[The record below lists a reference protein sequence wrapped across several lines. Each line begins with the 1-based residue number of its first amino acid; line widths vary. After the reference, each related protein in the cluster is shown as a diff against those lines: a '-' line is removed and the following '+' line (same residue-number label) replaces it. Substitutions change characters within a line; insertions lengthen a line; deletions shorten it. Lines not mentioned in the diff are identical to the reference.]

1 MTAPA
6 TASASLGELSDAVSR
21 RKRRIRSPF
30 LLATCLAIGGLF
42 LVVGLFG
49 QWLAPQDPDHLSLV
63 NRLHPP
69 AWENG
74 GSMDNILGT
83 DELGRDTFSRLIY
96 GTRTSLLTVVLTIP
110 LAMVIGSTLGLAAGW
125 FGGWTSRI
133 LMAFVDIQLALPG
146 ILLAVMLASIFG
158 PSFRNVVIVLVVFFW
173 AGFARLVRAEAAS
186 VSERD
191 FITAARTIGAT
202 DPRIMFR
209 HILPNVANPIV
220 ILATL
225 NVANVI
231 LAEAALSFLGVG
243 VAQDTISWG
252 SMISQGRSLL
262 SQAWWLVTIP
272 GLAIISVSL
281 VGNLFGD
288 WVRDALDP
296 KLRNAR

>member
-1 MTAPA
+1 
-6 TASASLGELSDAVSR
+6 
-21 RKRRIRSPF
+21 
-30 LLATCLAIGGLF
+30 LLVTCLLIGSLF
-42 LVVGLFG
+42 LVAGVFG

-69 AWENG
+69 MWEDG
-74 GSMDNILGT
+74 GSSKNILGT

-96 GTRTSLLTVVLTIP
+96 GTKTSLLTVVLTIP
-110 LAMVIGSTLGLAAGW
+110 LAMIIGSTLGLAAGW

-133 LMAFVDIQLALPG
+133 LMALVDIQLALPG
-146 ILLAVMLASIFG
+146 VLLAVMLASIFG

-191 FITAARTIGAT
+191 FIMAARTVGGSSL
-202 DPRIMFR
+202 RIMFR
-209 HILPNVANPIV
+209 HILPNVANPII

-288 WVRDALDP
+288 WLRDALDP
-296 KLRNAR
+296 QLRNTR

>member
-1 MTAPA
+1 MTELLDIAP
-6 TASASLGELSDAVSR
+6 R
-21 RKRRIRSPF
+21 RRRRVRSPL
-30 LLATCLAIGGLF
+30 LLATCLAIGALF
-42 LVVGLFG
+42 LVVGVFG

-69 AWENG
+69 MWESG
-74 GSMDNILGT
+74 GSSENVLGT

-110 LAMVIGSTLGLAAGW
+110 FAMVIGSTLGLAAGW

-133 LMAFVDIQLALPG
+133 LMACVDIQLALPG
-146 ILLAVMLASIFG
+146 VLLAVMLASIFG
-158 PSFRNVVIVLVVFFW
+158 PSFRNVVVVLVVFFW
-173 AGFARLVRAEAAS
+173 AGFARLVRAEAAA

-191 FITAARTIGAT
+191 FITAARTVGAS
-202 DPRIMFR
+202 DSRIMFR
-209 HILPNVANPIV
+209 HILPNVANPII

-288 WVRDALDP
+288 WLRDALDP
-296 KLRNAR
+296 QLRNSR

>member
-1 MTAPA
+1 MTATA
-6 TASASLGELSDAVSR
+6 ASAAMTELPDIAPR
-21 RKRRIRSPF
+21 RKRRVRSPL
-30 LLATCLAIGGLF
+30 LLATCLAIGALF
-42 LVVGLFG
+42 LVVGVFG

-69 AWENG
+69 MWESG
-74 GSMDNILGT
+74 GSSENVLGT

-110 LAMVIGSTLGLAAGW
+110 FAMVIGSTLGLAAGW

-133 LMAFVDIQLALPG
+133 LMACVDIQLALPG
-146 ILLAVMLASIFG
+146 VLLAVMLASIFG
-158 PSFRNVVIVLVVFFW
+158 PSFRNVVVVLVVFFW
-173 AGFARLVRAEAAS
+173 AGFARLVRAEAAA

-191 FITAARTIGAT
+191 FITAARTVGAS
-202 DPRIMFR
+202 DSRIMFR
-209 HILPNVANPIV
+209 HILPNVANPII

-288 WVRDALDP
+288 WLRDALDP
-296 KLRNAR
+296 QLRNSR